1 MSAVDY
7 IIKAASFVGAVAAI
21 CGAVYAAVMWFHKQG
36 MQSSDIESLKKLHIS
51 DMEKASEKEAKDM
64 QEIKDEL
71 CVLSYAVL
79 ATLDGLKQLHCNG
92 EVTKAHEKLEKHLNQ
107 KAHGQ

>member
-7 IIKAASFVGAVAAI
+7 IIRAASFVGAVAAI

-36 MQSSDIESLKKLHIS
+36 KQSSDIENLKKLHIS